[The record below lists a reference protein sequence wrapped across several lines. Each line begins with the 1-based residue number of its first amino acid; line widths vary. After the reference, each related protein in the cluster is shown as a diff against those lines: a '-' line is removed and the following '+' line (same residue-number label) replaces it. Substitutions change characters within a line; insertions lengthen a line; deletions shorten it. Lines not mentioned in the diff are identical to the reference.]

1 MKIYVGG
8 LSPEVTDDNLRE
20 AFTPYGQVETAT
32 VVKERYSDRSRGFGF
47 VEMPVKAE
55 AVAAIAALQGQTLM
69 GRTLEV
75 NEAHPPGER
84 RGGGGGGG
92 GPRGQGR
99 PRGGRPDRGRRF

>member
-20 AFTPYGQVETAT
+20 AFTPFGQVESAT
-32 VVKERYSDRSRGFGF
+32 VVKERFSDRSRGFGF

-55 AVAAIAALQGQTLM
+55 AIAAIAALKGQILMGQTLD
-69 GRTLEV
+69 V
-75 NEAHPPGER
+75 NEARPREEPR
-84 RGGGGGGG
+84 GGG

-99 PRGGRPDRGRRF
+99 PGGGRPDRGRRY